1 MSWWENAPWAD
12 HDRPGIRLFWAS
24 VLVSVVVILVLLV
37 DKLA

>member
-12 HDRPGIRLFWAS
+12 RDRPGIRMFWVS
-24 VLVSVVVILVLLV
+24 VLASVVVILFLLV

>member
-12 HDRPGIRLFWAS
+12 PDRPGIRLFWAS
-24 VLVSVVVILVLLV
+24 VLTSVVVILFLLV